1 MESAHDGK
9 IRFIN
14 RNTVKNPQGDLIVMS
29 RNMQIVVV
37 DDEGKERQSFK
48 LPFGARLRVDEKSSV
63 KRGDRLAEWD
73 PYATPILTEVA
84 GKTKFEDVIEGVSVR
99 DEFDEATGITSRVV
113 IDWRSTA
120 KGSELK
126 PAISVM
132 NAKGAVVKTY
142 SLPVG
147 AILSVTEGDDVSPG
161 QDLARM
167 PTGGAK
173 TRDITGGLPRVAEL
187 FEARRPKDHA
197 IISESDG
204 RVEFGKDY
212 KNKRRLRVVPEDESL
227 EAIEYMIPKGKHI
240 PVQEGDFVKKGD
252 YLLDG
257 NPAPQDILS
266 ILGVEALANYLVEEI
281 QKVYRLQGVP
291 INDKH
296 IEVIVRQM
304 LQKVEV
310 MEAGDTEF
318 LKGEAV
324 EALDLEDENKRVK
337 ELGLAQASAQPMLLG
352 ITKASLQTR
361 SFISAASF
369 QETTRVLT
377 EAASYGKADTL
388 EGLKENVI
396 VGRLIPAGTGGQ
408 LRRYQKLAAD
418 RDEQLAVERA
428 EDAARL
434 RQPEVAK

>member
-1 MESAHDGK
+1 RHT
-9 IRFIN
+9 RFSRDWSSDVCSSDLLVD
-14 RNTVKNPQGDLIVMS
+14 RNTVKNAQGDLIVMS
-29 RNMQIVVV
+29 RNMKISVV
-37 DDEGKERQSFK
+37 DEDGKERQTFK
-48 LPFGARLRVDEKSSV
+48 PPFGARLRVDEKAKI
-63 KRGDRLAEWD
+63 KRGDRIAEWD

-84 GKTKFEDVIEGVSVR
+84 GKVRFEDLTDGVAVR
-99 DEFDEATGITSRVV
+99 DEFDEATGISSKVV
-113 IDWRSTA
+113 IDWRSTT
-120 KGSELK
+120 KGTDLK
-126 PAISVM
+126 PSISVL
-132 NAKGAVVKTY
+132 NAKGVATKTY

-147 AILSVTEGDDVSPG
+147 AILSVADGDEVTPG

-197 IISESDG
+197 IISEGDG

-227 EAIEYMIPKGKHI
+227 EPIEYMIPKGKHI

-304 LQKVEV
+304 LQKVEI
-310 MEAGDTEF
+310 MDAGDTEF

-324 EALDLEDENKRVK
+324 EALDLEDENKRV
-337 ELGLAQASAQPMLLG
+337 
-352 ITKASLQTR
+352 
-361 SFISAASF
+361 
-369 QETTRVLT
+369 
-377 EAASYGKADTL
+377 
-388 EGLKENVI
+388 
-396 VGRLIPAGTGGQ
+396 
-408 LRRYQKLAAD
+408 
-418 RDEQLAVERA
+418 
-428 EDAARL
+428 
-434 RQPEVAK
+434 